1 MRRIA
6 LAIAVVFC
14 TVPRASA
21 ENTITI
27 RWHGQSFFEVIS
39 PAGVRIVLD
48 PHAIENYGRISVQAD
63 LVLVSHFHNDHSQVN
78 VVENLKKAKVLTGL
92 KDEKGDGRR
101 VEWNNIDEKLKD
113 VRVRTIGTFHD
124 NVSGLERGKNGIF
137 ILDVAGVRIV
147 HLGDLGHAL
156 TPEQVRRI
164 GTVDVLMVP
173 VGGTYTLNGIDAN
186 SVVAQ
191 LKPRRFVIP
200 MHYGTDAY
208 DDLLPATAF
217 LEEQKEGAVRKYTT
231 NELTVDPRESVPKEP
246 QVAVLYWTGKK
257 DTK

>member
-6 LAIAVVFC
+6 LALAAVFC
-14 TVPRASA
+14 TVPSASA
-21 ENTITI
+21 ENAITI

-39 PAGVRIVLD
+39 PAGVRIVID
-48 PHAIENYGRISVQAD
+48 PHAIENYGRISVKAD

-113 VRVRTIGTFHD
+113 VRVRTLGTYHD
-124 NVSGLERGKNGIF
+124 NVNGLERGKNAIF
-137 ILDVAGVRIV
+137 ILDVAGARIV
-147 HLGDLGHAL
+147 HLGDLGHTL
-156 TPEQVRRI
+156 TQEQLRRI
-164 GTVDVLMVP
+164 GTVDVLMIP

-186 SVVAQ
+186 TVVEQ
-191 LKPRRFVIP
+191 IKPRRFVIP

-217 LEEQKEGAVRKYTT
+217 LEEQKEGTVRKYTT
-231 NELTVDPRESVPKEP
+231 NELTVDAKEAPPKEP

-257 DTK
+257 DAK